1 MTYIF
6 DFDGT
11 LVDSMPIFSKTIIKL
26 FDEYKLPYTDDTVGF
41 LTPLGYKGIAE
52 YAITL
57 GLKMSKA
64 EFIKKAT
71 DYMSYEYHNNI
82 PAKKFVKEKLKEL
95 KNNGCSLNVLTACPH
110 ALLDGCLKR
119 LNLFN
124 LFDYVLS
131 CDDFNLKKSK
141 PTIYI
146 KTAELLNTP
155 INECMFLDD
164 NISAIRAAKKSG
176 IYTVGVFDASSKEY
190 IREIKS
196 IADKYIND
204 FSEL

>member
-26 FDEYKLPYTDDTVGF
+26 FDEYKLPYTDDTVEF

-71 DYMSYEYHNNI
+71 DYMAYEYHNNI
-82 PAKKFVKEKLKEL
+82 PAKKFVKEILVDFLEMIL
-95 KNNGCSLNVLTACPH
+95 WYSFTILIQVIYG
-110 ALLDGCLKR
+110 LLVMMK
-119 LNLFN
+119 
-124 LFDYVLS
+124 
-131 CDDFNLKKSK
+131 
-141 PTIYI
+141 
-146 KTAELLNTP
+146 
-155 INECMFLDD
+155 
-164 NISAIRAAKKSG
+164 
-176 IYTVGVFDASSKEY
+176 
-190 IREIKS
+190 
-196 IADKYIND
+196 
-204 FSEL
+204 